1 MKYSKTLVRLIDE
14 AILPAVLLVVAK
26 IFGTVLVCRY
36 FNLSWDFSSSGIV
49 FFSSQDYLLANS
61 YSSLIMF
68 GFVVLGLVWVL
79 IRSHVFVEN
88 HIPPTL
94 AARLAKRGWSTLV
107 KTSFVAYSKAFVWLS
122 YAWLVTLILGL
133 QALYGLSY
141 WGVAGVAFLVSVVA
155 TGLLAVDIERD
166 VVSPVEDRKDDGP
179 ETILDFTELRF
190 E

>member
-88 HIPPTL
+88 HIP
-94 AARLAKRGWSTLV
+94 
-107 KTSFVAYSKAFVWLS
+107 FVAYSKAFVWLS

-141 WGVAGVAFLVSVVA
+141 WGVAGVAFLVSVIA